1 MLAYKGI
8 SATRI
13 IYVVNYICGLAGVL
27 VKYVRRTG
35 CKMMMRGLVVVKLIY
50 PC

>member
-35 CKMMMRGLVVVKLIY
+35 CKKDDERIDCYGVNI
-50 PC
+50 